1 MALRVILPRRA
12 RLWRH
17 FDVQMG
23 LLVGDAHQTT
33 SKSTDPQ
40 LRKIVMFLSLSVSSL
55 QVATLESREK
65 AVVLWHTTRLSFVNG
80 ASGVGV
86 RGGGGLVTGCAFTRM
101 RGADLK
107 CRHG

>member
-40 LRKIVMFLSLSVSSL
+40 LRNIVMFLSL
-55 QVATLESREK
+55 
-65 AVVLWHTTRLSFVNG
+65 TTRLSFVNG

-86 RGGGGLVTGCAFTRM
+86 RGGGSLATGCAFPRM